1 MAKKETKNIYLEKQ
15 LIDNLNKVIT
25 HVSHFMKKIESSGIE
40 EEELS
45 NIIYTNISSKSR
57 KMLTTFS
64 EKINKSEGI
73 LNKVMELQEE
83 SEMMQKKKKEIQE
96 LKNILNTNYQNLLK
110 EENKLLL
117 PSQEKI
123 EEKEEDDIL
132 VEDTK
137 DVENKNL
144 LQKKRK
150 NEKEKKEDKEEKEE
164 DKKEKFMF
172 KTCYICKKK
181 LGTNNI
187 SKFYGSMCQKCGDYN
202 YSFRTMQLD
211 FKGRIAVVTGGR
223 IKIGFYIV
231 KKLLSYGCQV
241 ITTSRFPNDTLNKYK
256 EDPDYDLWK
265 NNLIIYPID
274 FRLFQSTVKFVNY
287 IKDNFS
293 HIDFLINNA
302 AQTVRRNTEYYE
314 YLLPIEIKKLPK
326 EDDNKIIKNEYL
338 ELEKELSGKLIKEEG
353 SGPLKKEEITKKY
366 EKKHIL
372 KSLVSLLKK
381 NNDPETEEL
390 LPLSVITSQIKIME
404 ENEQSRIYIMGND
417 GQPYD
422 FSKGKN
428 SWNLEL
434 DEISFQEFTEV
445 QIINAWTPYYLCA
458 KLKPMMMKSPFPD
471 KYIVNVTA
479 VEGIFNHF
487 KRTTHV
493 HTNMAKAALNMLTRT
508 CGKYLEKD
516 KIYMTCVDTGWVSH
530 MNEMNKIIEGE
541 NKDYSEFEM
550 ANVPLDELDGAM
562 RVLHPIIEGIKNKNY
577 LFGILLKDY
586 VKSKW

>member
-45 NIIYTNISSKSR
+45 NIIYTNLSSKSR

-123 EEKEEDDIL
+123 EEKDEDDIL

-150 NEKEKKEDKEEKEE
+150 NEKEKKEEKEEKEE
-164 DKKEKFMF
+164 DKKEKYMF

-338 ELEKELSGKLIKEEG
+338 ELKKELSGKLIKEEG

-381 NNDPETEEL
+381 
-390 LPLSVITSQIKIME
+390 IMI
-404 ENEQSRIYIMGND
+404 Q
-417 GQPYD
+417 
-422 FSKGKN
+422 
-428 SWNLEL
+428 
-434 DEISFQEFTEV
+434 
-445 QIINAWTPYYLCA
+445 
-458 KLKPMMMKSPFPD
+458 KLK
-471 KYIVNVTA
+471 
-479 VEGIFNHF
+479 
-487 KRTTHV
+487 
-493 HTNMAKAALNMLTRT
+493 
-508 CGKYLEKD
+508 
-516 KIYMTCVDTGWVSH
+516 
-530 MNEMNKIIEGE
+530 
-541 NKDYSEFEM
+541 
-550 ANVPLDELDGAM
+550 
-562 RVLHPIIEGIKNKNY
+562 NY
-577 LFGILLKDY
+577 Y
-586 VKSKW
+586 PYQ

>member
-1 MAKKETKNIYLEKQ
+1 MSKKEAKNIYLEKQ

-123 EEKEEDDIL
+123 EEKDEDDIL

-150 NEKEKKEDKEEKEE
+150 KEKEKKEEKEEKEE
-164 DKKEKFMF
+164 DKKEKYMF

-338 ELEKELSGKLIKEEG
+338 ELKKELSGKLIKEEG
-353 SGPLKKEEITKKY
+353 SGSLKKEEITKKY

>member
-1 MAKKETKNIYLEKQ
+1 MSKKEAKNIYLEKQ

-45 NIIYTNISSKSR
+45 NIIYTNLSSKSR

-64 EKINKSEGI
+64 EKISKSEGI

-123 EEKEEDDIL
+123 EEKDEDDIL

-164 DKKEKFMF
+164 DKKEKYMF

-338 ELEKELSGKLIKEEG
+338 ELKKELSGKLIKEEG